1 MGFFKDLVKAVTN
14 PVNWLSAAVFYAT
27 GGTIGTL
34 GRLASAASVFALT
47 ATMQALTPTPKIPSV
62 DNSRR
67 VTGRSP
73 NESRKLLYGETR
85 IGGNMVYLE
94 STEDNKYLHMVIVF
108 APHEITSFDQIYFND
123 DLILINPSGQV
134 VNEEYADTVVIEK
147 VTKGSVAATPAL
159 LAANLNWTPDH
170 ILQDQAYLY
179 VRLEYNAEAFPTGIP
194 NITATMKGRKVY
206 DPRSDTTAYSNN
218 PALVI
223 LDYLTDD
230 VFGLGAKATEVD
242 YSSFITAANV
252 CDEQVQQSTFFY
264 ENRYTCDGVIDTKN
278 TPKGNI
284 ESLLTSL
291 NGNLYYSNGLWHLR
305 AGAYVTPTE
314 TLDED
319 DFVSSIVVQTAVS
332 RNESHNAVKGQ
343 FFGPAAKYMAA
354 DYPAIT
360 SSVFE
365 DEDNGERRF
374 MNVDLPFTSS
384 SSMAQRIAK
393 QMLYRNRQEIS
404 LKASFKL
411 TAFKF
416 EIGDT
421 VMVNNSRLGF
431 VNKVFEVTSWQLN
444 FTADRVTV
452 DCTLSETSPDVYD
465 WDAEEQEFAQDNTV
479 LPSAK
484 TPPVPANFTLTATAV
499 INDDGI
505 TIPAIRADWD
515 VADGGFV
522 QYYEIQYKRLGGE
535 EDYGSITVSHTET
548 ENWGSIASPDDS
560 SEDFGLINED
570 FLAPDAQYQSVLGT
584 TNSYTIIPVLNGYD
598 YNVRVRSINSF
609 GVRSAFTS
617 ATLASEGDTTPPGT
631 PSSLFASALYK
642 AIEIRW
648 TNPTDQDLDYVEVWE
663 NTTDNLSTAS
673 LIGTSG
679 SSNFLRA
686 NLNNNITR
694 FYWVRA
700 VDLSLNKSP
709 FTTSVNA
716 TTLLI
721 EPNDFNDAVNDL
733 FQEAGAFGIEPV
745 SSLPTSGDFD
755 GQIVLL
761 KTDLT
766 LYRWDTA
773 TLAWDSELYTASSLT
788 AGSITLANFASGI
801 EPIGIVNTLPTVS
814 GYTGAQVVF
823 LTTDNKLYRYTGT
836 AWTAATSTQDLTGEL
851 GEGLFSDDLRPI
863 ERVTSLPVTAL
874 TQGRVVM
881 LTTDNKLYR
890 YDGNAWT
897 SDVAASDIEGQ
908 LNGSQIGD
916 GVITSTKI
924 SDDAVTAP
932 KVAANA
938 IVADNIVSN
947 AITSAKITSGAISSD
962 KIATN
967 AVTAGKVAADAIT
980 AGTIAAGAINA
991 SSLFVDG
998 VIQSDAIATGA
1009 IVTNKLAAS
1018 SVIASKIGVG
1028 AVTAD
1033 KISVSELSAISA
1045 NLGTIEVGSANIAD
1059 GAITTAKIGSAQI
1072 ATANIQTAAI
1082 NTLKIAQASVSNA
1095 ATQSF
1100 SLFSVDP
1107 ALPSPLEFLNIS
1119 VDLPSAVGT
1128 EVASILYTVD
1138 AQIRL
1143 ATDTGGSEVNV
1154 EYQYRLNG
1162 VGAYTKFST
1171 SSYSFGESISYFQ
1184 IPSAASTLITRDAS
1198 HTFVQVRAVFVDVPN
1213 TTPDWDYAVIG
1224 AGSHTL
1230 LAFVR

>member
-1 MGFFKDLVKAVTN
+1 MGFLKDLGKALKN
-14 PVNWLSAAVFYAT
+14 PINWLTAAVAT
-27 GGTIGTL
+27 YFGGPMAGLSTLQKFGTYL
-34 GRLASAASVFALT
+34 ALT
-47 ATMQALTPTPKIPSV
+47 ASMQALTPTPKIPSI
-62 DNSRR
+62 DNARR
-67 VTGRSP
+67 MSGRSP
-73 NESRKLLYGETR
+73 NESRKLLYGNTR
-85 IGGNMVYLE
+85 VGGNMVFLD
-94 STEDNKYLHMVIVF
+94 STDDNKYLHIVIVF
-108 APHEITSFDQIYFND
+108 APHEIESFDTIYFND
-123 DLILINPSGQV
+123 DLLVLSGTSV
-134 VNEEYADTVVIEK
+134 VNEEYAGKVHIEK
-147 VTKGSVAATPAL
+147 VTKGSVAAIPSLL
-159 LAANLNWTPDH
+159 LANPRWTSSH
-170 ILQDQAYLY
+170 ILTDQAYLY
-179 VRLEYNAEAFPTGIP
+179 VRLEYNAESFPTGIP
-194 NITATMKGRKVY
+194 NITALMRGRKIY
-206 DPRSDTTAYSNN
+206 DPRSDVTSYSNN

-230 VFGLGAKATEVD
+230 VFGLGAKNSEID
-242 YSSFITAANV
+242 YTSFTTAANI
-252 CDEQVQQSTFFY
+252 CDQQVQKSTFFY
-264 ENRYTCDGVIDTKN
+264 EDRYTCDGIVDTNN

-284 ESLLTSL
+284 EALLTSL

-314 TLDED
+314 YLDED
-319 DFVSSIVVQTAVS
+319 DFASAMTVQTAVS
-332 RNESHNAVKGQ
+332 RSQSFNAVKGQ
-343 FFGPAAKYMAA
+343 FFGPQAKYMAA
-354 DYPAIT
+354 DYPSIT
-360 SSVFE
+360 SATFE

-374 MNVDLPFTSS
+374 MNVDLPYTSS

-393 QMLYRNRQEIS
+393 QMLYRNRQEIVIN
-404 LKASFKL
+404 ASFKL

-421 VMVNNSRLGF
+421 LMVNNSRLGF
-431 VNKVFEVTSWQLN
+431 VDKVFEVTSWELK
-444 FTADRVTV
+444 FTQDSVVV
-452 DCTLSETSPDVYD
+452 DCSLSETSSSIYD
-465 WDAEEQEFAQDNTV
+465 WDAEEQDFQQDNTV
-479 LPSAK
+479 LPSAT
-484 TPPVPANFTLTATAV
+484 TPPLPTNFTLTATAV

-515 VADGGFV
+515 ISDGGFV

-548 ENWGSIASPDDS
+548 EDWGSIASADDS
-560 SEDFGLINED
+560 SEDLGLINED
-570 FLAPDAQYQSVLGT
+570 ILSPDAQYQSVLGT

-598 YNVRVRSINSF
+598 YSVRVRTINSF
-609 GVRSAFTS
+609 GVRSAFAS

-631 PSSLFASALYK
+631 PSNLAANGLYK
-642 AIEIRW
+642 SVDIRW

-663 NTTDNLSTAS
+663 NTTDNLSGAS

-679 SSNFLRA
+679 SSNFIRA
-686 NLNNNITR
+686 NLSNNVTR
-694 FYWVRA
+694 YYWVRA

-709 FTTSVNA
+709 FTSSINT

-745 SSLPTSGDFD
+745 TSLPASGDFD

-801 EPIGIVNTLPTVS
+801 EPIGIVNTLPTAS

-863 ERVTSLPVTAL
+863 ERVASLPDTAL

-890 YDGNAWT
+890 YDGTAWT
-897 SDVAASDIEGQ
+897 SDIAASDITGQ
-908 LNGSQIGD
+908 VNGSQIAD
-916 GVITSTKI
+916 GVITTTKI
-924 SDDAVTAP
+924 SNDAITAP

-938 IVADNIVSN
+938 IEADSIASN
-947 AITSAKITSGAISSD
+947 AITSAKITAGAISAD

-967 AVTAGKVAADAIT
+967 AVTAGKVAADAIE

-991 SSLFVDG
+991 SDLFVDG

-1018 SVIASKIGVG
+1018 SVIASKIGAG

-1045 NLGTIEVGSANIAD
+1045 QIGTFQSAPSGERVVIED
-1059 GAITTAKIGSAQI
+1059 
-1072 ATANIQTAAI
+1072 
-1082 NTLKIAQASVSNA
+1082 
-1095 ATQSF
+1095 
-1100 SLFSVDP
+1100 DR
-1107 ALPSPLEFLNIS
+1107 IS
-1119 VDLPSAVGT
+1119 VF
-1128 EVASILYTVD
+1128 D
-1138 AQIRL
+1138 ANNNLRVRIGRL
-1143 ATDTGGSEVNV
+1143 
-1154 EYQYRLNG
+1154 
-1162 VGAYTKFST
+1162 
-1171 SSYSFGESISYFQ
+1171 
-1184 IPSAASTLITRDAS
+1184 
-1198 HTFVQVRAVFVDVPN
+1198 
-1213 TTPDWDYAVIG
+1213 
-1224 AGSHTL
+1224 
-1230 LAFVR
+1230 